1 MHVMQL
7 CWYLKD
13 IGRLEKGNRMNSALE
28 IKSTVRM
35 MQNELAQWGKW
46 ARSAERN
53 PSELI
58 CKSPSLGLMRLKE
71 GEKSYGVKVMLDDDA
86 LVAIDHLV
94 MQLKLSRPDLYQWI
108 EFHYLKGYPVAVLA
122 QKTAV
127 DRRNIDKY
135 LLAAETWLDCRL
147 EAICENV

>member
-1 MHVMQL
+1 MGAVVEV
-7 CWYLKD
+7 KP
-13 IGRLEKGNRMNSALE
+13 
-28 IKSTVRM
+28 TVRM

-46 ARSAERN
+46 ARHASYN
-53 PSELI
+53 PSELTYT
-58 CKSPSLGLMRLKE
+58 SPTYGLMRLKE
-71 GEKSYGVKVMLDDDA
+71 GVKSSGVQVVLDDDA

-94 MQLKLSRPDLYQWI
+94 TQLKFSRPDLFQWI

-127 DRRNIDKY
+127 ARYKIDGY

-147 EAICENV
+147 SDLISVIN

>member
-1 MHVMQL
+1 M
-7 CWYLKD
+7 
-13 IGRLEKGNRMNSALE
+13 SAALE

-71 GEKSYGVKVMLDDDA
+71 GEKSHGVKVMLDDDA

-94 MQLKLSRPDLYQWI
+94 MQLKLSRPDLFQWVD
-108 EFHYLKGYPVAVLA
+108 FHYLKGYPIAVLA
-122 QKTAV
+122 GKTSVA
-127 DRRNIDKY
+127 RYKIDGY

-147 EAICENV
+147 SDIILVVN

>member
-1 MHVMQL
+1 
-7 CWYLKD
+7 
-13 IGRLEKGNRMNSALE
+13 MNSAVE
-28 IKSTVRM
+28 VKPTVRM

-71 GEKSYGVKVMLDDDA
+71 GEKSHGVCIVLDDDA

-94 MQLKLSRPDLYQWI
+94 MQLKLSRSDLYQWI

-122 QKTAV
+122 QHTAV